1 MRYFVM
7 EFGKPDVTLTG
18 YLHDI
23 SPELPNGDARPGVL
37 IFPGGG
43 YLMCSD
49 REAEPVALAFMAEGY
64 QAFVL
69 RYSVGQDMPFDE
81 SFDDAKRALHYL
93 KENSAGLQLLPDQ
106 IAVAGF
112 SAGGHLAAS
121 LGVLGEEKPS
131 AMILGY
137 PVIHPK
143 FNQLLG
149 KSTPPIAGA
158 VNKSTP
164 PAYIF
169 TTCTDETVPVE
180 NSLDLAS
187 ALDRA
192 GVPFELHIFPSGQH
206 GLSLAKPYTSG
217 GKRIM
222 VEPRVQE
229 WITECCQWLRELW
242 GDPDLSNDDPGLGMT
257 RHEIGIDTP
266 VTLLMEREDTRQA
279 VLSVFPPLEEM
290 LAQSPSAGTYSF
302 AVMNRFSPEV
312 VSDEL
317 LGQIAA
323 ALKGLGESGE
333 EL

>member
-1 MRYFVM
+1 MRYFSI
-7 EFGKPDVTLTG
+7 EFGKPSVTLTG
-18 YLHDI
+18 YIHDK
-23 SPELPNGDARPGVL
+23 SPELSNADVRPGVL
-37 IFPGGG
+37 VFPGGG
-43 YLMCSD
+43 YIMCSD
-49 REAEPVALAFMAEGY
+49 REAEPVALAFMSQGY

-69 RYSVGQDMPFDE
+69 RYSVGQEMPFEE

-93 KENSAGLQLLPDQ
+93 KENSGDLQLDPER

-143 FNQLLG
+143 FNAQLG
-149 KSTPPIAGA
+149 KLTPPIAEA
-158 VNKSTP
+158 VNRSTP

-206 GLSLAKPYTSG
+206 GLSLAKPYTSD
-217 GKRIM
+217 GKKIM
-222 VEPRVQE
+222 VEERVQT
-229 WITECCQWLRELW
+229 WIGECGAWLNALW
-242 GDPDLSNDDPGLGMT
+242 GDPDLSNEDPGLGMK

-266 VTLLMEREDTRQA
+266 VSLLMERDDCRRILLEI
-279 VLSVFPPLEEM
+279 FPPLADM
-290 LAQSPSAGTYSF
+290 LEQSPSAGTYSF
-302 AVMNRFSPEV
+302 AVMNRFSP
-312 VSDEL
+312 DIITDDL
-317 LGQIAA
+317 LAQIAE
-323 ALKGLGESGE
+323 GLNGCRQV
-333 EL
+333 